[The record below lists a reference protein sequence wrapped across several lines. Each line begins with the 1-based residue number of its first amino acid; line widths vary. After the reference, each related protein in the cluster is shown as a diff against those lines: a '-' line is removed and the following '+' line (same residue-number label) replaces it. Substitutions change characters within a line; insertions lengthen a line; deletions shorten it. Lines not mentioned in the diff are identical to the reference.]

1 MKINKKALLLGTM
14 AFVLVA
20 ASGMVSAYASGSSGT
35 KKAKVQ
41 TITEGVCIGS
51 VDVGGMTKEEAK
63 KAVDAYVDSIK
74 DTSFSLKGA
83 NSSFDTTAQEMSV
96 SADTDAAADEALSV
110 CHEGSLIDRFV
121 ESEELKKGNVAVN
134 MYLSVDKQKTA
145 KMIYD
150 KSDEL
155 NIKAVDNSL
164 QRNGDSFDFV
174 PGQEGKEVDVVKSVY
189 AINDFLQNSWDGS
202 ANEIELVT
210 NTVQP
215 RGSKE
220 ELSKI
225 KDNLGGFSTDFS
237 SSAAGRATN
246 VKNACSLINGSVIY
260 PGEQF
265 SVYEAI
271 SPITTDNGY
280 QIAGAYENGQVVDSV
295 GGGVCQV
302 ATTLYNAVIR
312 AELDIVQRYNH
323 SMIVSYV
330 KPSDDAAIAGTY
342 KDLKFKNNLDNPVYI
357 EGYCSGGVITFN
369 VYGVETRPANRE
381 ISFRSETISEEDP
394 VTQFKFDAGQPVG
407 YFNTEQSAHKGVTA
421 RLWKTVTVDGTVQS
435 DEVFNNSKYKSS
447 PKIVTVGTAGEH
459 QRRLLRSFRR
469 QQRLM
474 MRARLNLLLRPRQ
487 QRLRHRQHRLRHRI
501 RMRQGRHRVRRP
513 RLQIRM
519 QQGRH
524 RAPRRRRQTR
534 MQQGRHRA
542 PRHSSRQDRRSKC
555 PQVVVSDVVICNQCT
570 GL

>member
-83 NSSFDTTAQEMSV
+83 NGSFDATAQEMSV

-121 ESEELKKGNVAVN
+121 ESEELKKGNVAVK

-145 KMIYD
+145 NMIYD
-150 KSDEL
+150 KSDAL
-155 NIKAVDNSL
+155 NIKAVNNSL

-237 SSAAGRATN
+237 SSAAGRAAN

-312 AELDIVQRYNH
+312 AELEIVQRYNH
-323 SMIVSYV
+323 SMIVNYV

-342 KDLKFKNNLDNPVYI
+342 KDLKFKNNLNNPDIAV
-357 EGYCSGGVITFN
+357 
-369 VYGVETRPANRE
+369 VE
-381 ISFRSETISEEDP
+381 
-394 VTQFKFDAGQPVG
+394 
-407 YFNTEQSAHKGVTA
+407 
-421 RLWKTVTVDGTVQS
+421 
-435 DEVFNNSKYKSS
+435 SS
-447 PKIVTVGTAGEH
+447 PSMCTEW
-459 QRRLLRSFRR
+459 RRDRQTGKFHSGVRRFPRRIRLRSLSLM
-469 QQRLM
+469 QVSRL
-474 MRARLNLLLRPRQ
+474 AISTLSSLRTRD
-487 QRLRHRQHRLRHRI
+487 L
-501 RMRQGRHRVRRP
+501 
-513 RLQIRM
+513 
-519 QQGRH
+519 QQGS
-524 RAPRRRRQTR
+524 
-534 MQQGRHRA
+534 G
-542 PRHSSRQDRRSKC
+542 RRS
-555 PQVVVSDVVICNQCT
+555 QSMVQCRVMRYST
-570 GL
+570 TASTSHHQKS

>member
-83 NSSFDTTAQEMSV
+83 NGSFDATAQEMSV

-145 KMIYD
+145 NMIYD

-155 NIKAVDNSL
+155 NIKAVNNSL

-210 NTVQP
+210 SRYPSLPYTLLLAFSRTVQV
-215 RGSKE
+215 
-220 ELSKI
+220 LYTI
-225 KDNLGGFSTDFS
+225 KSECSSVPST
-237 SSAAGRATN
+237 
-246 VKNACSLINGSVIY
+246 
-260 PGEQF
+260 
-265 SVYEAI
+265 
-271 SPITTDNGY
+271 
-280 QIAGAYENGQVVDSV
+280 
-295 GGGVCQV
+295 
-302 ATTLYNAVIR
+302 
-312 AELDIVQRYNH
+312 
-323 SMIVSYV
+323 
-330 KPSDDAAIAGTY
+330 
-342 KDLKFKNNLDNPVYI
+342 
-357 EGYCSGGVITFN
+357 
-369 VYGVETRPANRE
+369 
-381 ISFRSETISEEDP
+381 
-394 VTQFKFDAGQPVG
+394 
-407 YFNTEQSAHKGVTA
+407 
-421 RLWKTVTVDGTVQS
+421 
-435 DEVFNNSKYKSS
+435 
-447 PKIVTVGTAGEH
+447 
-459 QRRLLRSFRR
+459 
-469 QQRLM
+469 
-474 MRARLNLLLRPRQ
+474 
-487 QRLRHRQHRLRHRI
+487 
-501 RMRQGRHRVRRP
+501 
-513 RLQIRM
+513 
-519 QQGRH
+519 
-524 RAPRRRRQTR
+524 
-534 MQQGRHRA
+534 
-542 PRHSSRQDRRSKC
+542 
-555 PQVVVSDVVICNQCT
+555 
-570 GL
+570 